1 MSIPR
6 PNVLFVMTDDQTIR
20 EMSCYGSEILQTPNM
35 DRIANGGTRFNYCF
49 ATNALCA
56 PARATV
62 LTGCYSHIH
71 GIFGHLLI
79 MSANGPICVLVREPL
94 F

>member
-35 DRIANGGTRFNYCF
+35 DRIAGPGYGADRLLFAYPRHFRQLGAGGFHR
-49 ATNALCA
+49 
-56 PARATV
+56 
-62 LTGCYSHIH
+62 
-71 GIFGHLLI
+71 
-79 MSANGPICVLVREPL
+79 SAES
-94 F
+94 